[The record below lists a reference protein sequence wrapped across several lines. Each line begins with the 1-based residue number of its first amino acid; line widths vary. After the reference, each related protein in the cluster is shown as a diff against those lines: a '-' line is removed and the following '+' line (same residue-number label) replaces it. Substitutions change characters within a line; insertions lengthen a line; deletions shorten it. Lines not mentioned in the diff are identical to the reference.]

1 MITLRTLAERF
12 GWRDANRCAQVDDGV
27 AVSRLRLPG
36 LELAGH
42 FAGFPAGTAL
52 LFGASELDFLDRLD
66 PALAAL
72 RLDDLLTGQVPG
84 VVVCDGRPLAGALD
98 AAVARMSLPAYLAAT
113 PAESLWH
120 EAAALLEESSAPVK
134 SIPGTMLEVYGL
146 GILLLGEAGIGKSEC
161 ALELVKRGHRLV
173 SDDVVTLRRGRGGA
187 IVAFSD
193 ELIRHHMEIRGL
205 GIVDVRALFG
215 IGAVLES
222 KPVDAVI
229 QLRKTRESSEFER
242 IGVVQQHYRVFDLSV
257 PKLVIPVKAGRNI
270 SIQVEVAA
278 LNEKLK
284 KQGMHS
290 ARNFLDSLY
299 NSLQGNQP
307 GA

>member
-12 GWRDANRCAQVDDGV
+12 GWRDGNPRAAFDDGTQV
-27 AVSRLRLPG
+27 ARLLAPG

-42 FAGFPAGTAL
+42 FAGFPTGTAL
-52 LFGASELDFLDRLD
+52 LFGARELSFLEGTE
-66 PALAAL
+66 PALRAL
-72 RLDDLLTGQVPG
+72 RLADLFARNVPG
-84 VVVCDGRPLAGALD
+84 AVLADARPVPGFLAD
-98 AAVARMSLPAYLAAT
+98 AAGRADLPLFLASQA
-113 PAESLWH
+113 AEPVWH
-120 EAAALLEESSAPVK
+120 EAAAFLEETLAPVK
-134 SIPGTMLEVYGL
+134 SVPGTMLEVYGL
-146 GILLLGEAGIGKSEC
+146 GVLLLGEAGIGKSEC
-161 ALELVKRGHRLV
+161 ALELVKRGHKLV

-215 IGAVLES
+215 VGAVLES
-222 KPVDAVI
+222 KSVDTVI

-242 IGVVQQHYRVFDLSV
+242 IGVVQQHYRIFDLSI

-299 NSLQGNQP
+299 SSLQGKP